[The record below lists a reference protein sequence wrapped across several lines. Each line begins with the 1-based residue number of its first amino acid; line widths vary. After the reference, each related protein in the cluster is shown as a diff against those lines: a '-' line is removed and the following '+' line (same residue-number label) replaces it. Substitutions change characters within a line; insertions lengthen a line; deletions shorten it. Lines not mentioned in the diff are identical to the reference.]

1 MYTIPEG
8 RGWYLEYGVV
18 LWVHYFCMDCG
29 WMVIFVP
36 APVQN
41 GGEYSFE
48 AVHGS
53 GAKYFAFDS
62 MKVLVWVG
70 GYG

>member
-1 MYTIPEG
+1 M
-8 RGWYLEYGVV
+8 V
-18 LWVHYFCMDCG
+18 L
-29 WMVIFVP
+29 FVP

-62 MKVLVWVG
+62 MKVLMCVCG
-70 GYG
+70 